1 MGSKNSKD
9 ILCIDIGGTSIK
21 SAVIND
27 SQLYNLNKNKTPK
40 NYLDFLKL
48 IKNLIKK
55 ESTEFN
61 IKGVAIS
68 TPGIINKTKNRIDG
82 VSAISYIHNK
92 YFLSNL
98 QKEINLPISVE
109 NDANCAGIAEI
120 SQKQKYKNIVVIV
133 IGTGIGGCIF
143 INRKILNGHNGFAGE
158 FGLMNYGQ
166 KRNWG
171 WYASP
176 VAQFNFYN
184 LKNKTNLTGSE
195 IFKKAINNKKIV
207 SKVVKDLVRYW
218 ALGIYNIATVL
229 NPEIFIIAGGIS
241 ENKIISTLI
250 KTELQK
256 LKKGIKAFNIKVENA
271 KFSNN
276 SNLIGAYLVYCKV
289 NKFNLKDIGFLDDE
303 TKF

>member
-1 MGSKNSKD
+1 MDLKNKQD
-9 ILCIDIGGTSIK
+9 ILCIDIGGTAIK
-21 SAVIND
+21 SAVINNNK
-27 SQLYNLNKNKTPK
+27 LYNLNKNKTPK
-40 NYLDFLKL
+40 NYLDFLQL
-48 IKNLIKK
+48 IKYLIKK
-55 ESTEFN
+55 EFAKFN

-68 TPGIINKTKNRIDG
+68 TPGIINKIKCKIDG

-92 YFLSNL
+92 SFLNNL

-120 SQKQKYKNIVVIV
+120 VQKEKYKNIVVIV

-143 INRKILNGHNGFAGE
+143 LDRQILRGCNGFAGE

-184 LKNKTNLTGSE
+184 SKNKTKLTGQE
-195 IFKKAINNKKIV
+195 IFKKAFNNKKLT
-207 SKVVKDLVRYW
+207 SKVIKDLVKYW

-241 ENKIISTLI
+241 ENKIISRLI
-250 KTELQK
+250 EVELQK
-256 LKKGIKAFNIKVENA
+256 LKKYINNFSIKIKNA
-271 KFSNN
+271 KFLSN
-276 SNLIGAYLVYCKV
+276 SNLIGAYLVHCKIE
-289 NKFNLKDIGFLDDE
+289 KFNLKNIGFLEDK